1 MKMKATKRN
10 GKGGE
15 NVSLLLLLLLCIM
28 IEVQT
33 QSTCEV
39 NGIDL
44 SPLTI
49 PSGGTYYTATYPPNG
64 DVFTWNICGPVV
76 SQCTLAGTSVCQA
89 TSGVNFWSCGVYSTQ
104 TIDSQFFSVS
114 T

>member
-1 MKMKATKRN
+1 MTKSNR
-10 GKGGE
+10 KGE
-15 NVSLLLLLLLCIM
+15 NVSLLLFLLLCIM

-49 PSGGTYYTATYPPNG
+49 PTGGTYYTATYPSNG
-64 DVFTWNICGPVV
+64 DVFTWNICGPVE
-76 SQCTLAGTSVCQA
+76 SQCTLSGTSVCLA
-89 TSGVNFWSCGVYSTQ
+89 SAGKYKSSGVYTTQ
-104 TIDSQFFSVS
+104 TIVSRFSS
-114 T
+114 IF

>member
-1 MKMKATKRN
+1 MKGTTGKR
-10 GKGGE
+10 GE
-15 NVSLLLLLLLCIM
+15 NFLLLLFLLLLCIM

-49 PSGGTYYTATYPPNG
+49 PTGGTYYTATFPPNG
-64 DVFTWNICGPVV
+64 DVYTWNICGPVV
-76 SQCTLAGTSVCQA
+76 SQCTLSGTSVCQLSA
-89 TSGVNFWSCGVYSTQ
+89 GKYWSYGVYSTQ
-104 TIDSQFFSVS
+104 SIVSKFFFSVS

>member
-1 MKMKATKRN
+1 MTKRN
-10 GKGGE
+10 GYGE
-15 NVSLLLLLLLCIM
+15 KVSLLLFLLLCIIM

-49 PSGGTYYTATYPPNG
+49 PTGGTYYNATYAPTG
-64 DVFTWNICGPVV
+64 DIFTWNICGPVE
-76 SQCTLAGTSVCQA
+76 SQCTLAGTCVCLA
-89 TSGVNFWSCGVYSTQ
+89 SAGNYWSCGGLSEF
-104 TIDSQFFSVS
+104 IGG
-114 T
+114 